1 MNIAFIPGVF
11 FPQPG
16 GAQVQVN
23 NFANKLIENGL
34 KVDCLIYRKANIKN
48 TNYNIIK
55 INYFLTS
62 IVYFFFYHLG
72 INLNFIITFFL
83 RRKIKKKKYDI
94 WHFCFLNFKS
104 LILINCLKKLDQKVI
119 VTFQGIDVQILT
131 KINYGYRL
139 NKKYNDLLISTI
151 KYIDAFTAISKNIEK
166 DLIKLGVKKNR
177 IFLIPNSVY
186 LKKFKKTQI
195 KKKKS
200 YYIKFITV
208 GRFAE
213 KKKGFDLIKKIVP
226 ILNKKK
232 IKFKWKIIGKGTN
245 KVLKY
250 KELKKNIDDFE
261 IIEDIQ
267 NINELYF
274 PNEEL
279 IKHYKSSDIY
289 LNLSRIESFGITFI
303 EALASNLPI
312 LSFNT
317 KGIDELIVNNKNGF
331 LINSFNYKKYVNV
344 IDKISKNQISITK
357 LETMKTVKNFDL
369 DKNTKEL
376 IELYKKVLN
385 LSI

>member
-1 MNIAFIPGVF
+1 M
-11 FPQPG
+11 
-16 GAQVQVN
+16 
-23 NFANKLIENGL
+23 
-34 KVDCLIYRKANIKN
+34 
-48 TNYNIIK
+48 
-55 INYFLTS
+55 
-62 IVYFFFYHLG
+62 
-72 INLNFIITFFL
+72 
-83 RRKIKKKKYDI
+83 
-94 WHFCFLNFKS
+94 
-104 LILINCLKKLDQKVI
+104 ILINCLKKLDQKVI
-119 VTFQGIDVQILT
+119 VTFQGIDVQILSR
-131 KINYGYRL
+131 INYGYRL
-139 NKKYNDLLISTI
+139 NKRYNDLLISTI
-151 KYIDAFTAISKNIEK
+151 KYIDAFTAISKNIKE
-166 DLIKLGVKKNR
+166 DLIKLGVKKNK
-177 IFLIPNSVY
+177 IFSIPNSVY
-186 LKKFKKTQI
+186 LKKFKKIQI
-195 KKKKS
+195 KKTKS

-232 IKFKWKIIGKGTN
+232 IKFKWKIIGKNTN
-245 KVLKY
+245 NVLKY

-274 PNEEL
+274 PNKEL

-317 KGIDELIVNNKNGF
+317 KGIDELIVNYKNGF
-331 LINSFNYKKYVNV
+331 LINNLNYKKYVNV
-344 IDKISKNQISITK
+344 IEKISKNKISIVK
-357 LETMKTVKNFDL
+357 LDTIKTVKNFDL

-376 IELYKKVLN
+376 IKLYKNVLN

>member
-62 IVYFFFYHLG
+62 IVYFFFYYFG

-83 RRKIKKKKYDI
+83 KKKIKKKKYDI

-151 KYIDAFTAISKNIEK
+151 KYIDALTAISKNIEK

-186 LKKFKKTQI
+186 LKKFKKKQI

-208 GRFAE
+208 GRFAK

>member
-94 WHFCFLNFKS
+94 WHFCFLNLKS

>member
-72 INLNFIITFFL
+72 INLNFIIIFFL
-83 RRKIKKKKYDI
+83 RKKIKKKKYDI
-94 WHFCFLNFKS
+94 WHFCFLNLKS

-186 LKKFKKTQI
+186 LKKFKKKQI

>member
-166 DLIKLGVKKNR
+166 DLIKLGVKK
-177 IFLIPNSVY
+177 
-186 LKKFKKTQI
+186 K
-195 KKKKS
+195 
-200 YYIKFITV
+200 
-208 GRFAE
+208 
-213 KKKGFDLIKKIVP
+213 
-226 ILNKKK
+226 
-232 IKFKWKIIGKGTN
+232 
-245 KVLKY
+245 
-250 KELKKNIDDFE
+250 
-261 IIEDIQ
+261 
-267 NINELYF
+267 
-274 PNEEL
+274 
-279 IKHYKSSDIY
+279 
-289 LNLSRIESFGITFI
+289 
-303 EALASNLPI
+303 
-312 LSFNT
+312 
-317 KGIDELIVNNKNGF
+317 
-331 LINSFNYKKYVNV
+331 
-344 IDKISKNQISITK
+344 
-357 LETMKTVKNFDL
+357 
-369 DKNTKEL
+369 
-376 IELYKKVLN
+376 
-385 LSI
+385 

>member
-1 MNIAFIPGVF
+1 
-11 FPQPG
+11 
-16 GAQVQVN
+16 
-23 NFANKLIENGL
+23 
-34 KVDCLIYRKANIKN
+34 
-48 TNYNIIK
+48 
-55 INYFLTS
+55 
-62 IVYFFFYHLG
+62 
-72 INLNFIITFFL
+72 
-83 RRKIKKKKYDI
+83 
-94 WHFCFLNFKS
+94 
-104 LILINCLKKLDQKVI
+104 LINCLKKLDQKVI

>member
-1 MNIAFIPGVF
+1 M
-11 FPQPG
+11 
-16 GAQVQVN
+16 
-23 NFANKLIENGL
+23 L
-34 KVDCLIYRKANIKN
+34 
-48 TNYNIIK
+48 
-55 INYFLTS
+55 
-62 IVYFFFYHLG
+62 
-72 INLNFIITFFL
+72 
-83 RRKIKKKKYDI
+83 
-94 WHFCFLNFKS
+94 
-104 LILINCLKKLDQKVI
+104 
-119 VTFQGIDVQILT
+119 
-131 KINYGYRL
+131 
-139 NKKYNDLLISTI
+139 
-151 KYIDAFTAISKNIEK
+151 
-166 DLIKLGVKKNR
+166 
-177 IFLIPNSVY
+177 
-186 LKKFKKTQI
+186 
-195 KKKKS
+195 
-200 YYIKFITV
+200 
-208 GRFAE
+208 
-213 KKKGFDLIKKIVP
+213 
-226 ILNKKK
+226 K

>member
-186 LKKFKKTQI
+186 LKKFKKTKI

-208 GRFAE
+208 GRFAK

>member
-1 MNIAFIPGVF
+1 MIIAFIPGVF

-23 NFANKLIENGL
+23 NFANKLVENGL
-34 KVDCLIYRKANIKN
+34 KVDCLTYRKTNIKN

-55 INYFLTS
+55 VNYFLTS
-62 IVYFFFYHLG
+62 LVYFFFYYLG
-72 INLNFIITFFL
+72 INLNFIIIFFL
-83 RRKIKKKKYDI
+83 RRQIKKKKYDI

-119 VTFQGIDVQILT
+119 VTFQGIDIQILS

-139 NKKYNDLLISTI
+139 NKRYNDLLISTI
-151 KYIDAFTAISKNIEK
+151 KYIDAFTAISKNIKE
-166 DLIKLGVKKNR
+166 DLIKLGVKKNK
-177 IFLIPNSVY
+177 IFSIPNSVY
-186 LKKFKKTQI
+186 LKKFKKIQI
-195 KKKKS
+195 KKTKS

-232 IKFKWKIIGKGTN
+232 IKFKWKIIGKDTS

-250 KELKKNIDDFE
+250 KELQKNIDDFE

-267 NINELYF
+267 KINELYF
-274 PNEEL
+274 PNKEL

-331 LINSFNYKKYVNV
+331 LINNLNYKKYVNV
-344 IDKISKNQISITK
+344 IDKISKNQISIIK
-357 LETMKTVKNFDL
+357 LDTIKTVKNFDL

-376 IELYKKVLN
+376 IKLYKNVLN

>member
-62 IVYFFFYHLG
+62 IVYFFFYIFG
-72 INLNFIITFFL
+72 FNLNFIIKFFL
-83 RRKIKKKKYDI
+83 KKKIKKKKYDI